1 MVLGTWETA
10 VPKKIPIPALVHVG
24 YIMVETTSNNEVN
37 RENQRRGTEEQRG
50 AKRNTS
56 SQGEVV
62 KRGVSDK
69 MNSEQRPE
77 RSEEPAMEG
86 LVPSRQ
92 TASTK
97 AFRKVCGDV
106 YKNGKMAR
114 VTETETGD
122 DTRQGGMGERQ
133 GVVQILKGSPG
144 KM

>member
-1 MVLGTWETA
+1 M
-10 VPKKIPIPALVHVG
+10 
-24 YIMVETTSNNEVN
+24 
-37 RENQRRGTEEQRG
+37 
-50 AKRNTS
+50 S

-114 VTETETGD
+114 VTESETGD
-122 DTRQGGMGERQ
+122 DTRQGRMGERQ